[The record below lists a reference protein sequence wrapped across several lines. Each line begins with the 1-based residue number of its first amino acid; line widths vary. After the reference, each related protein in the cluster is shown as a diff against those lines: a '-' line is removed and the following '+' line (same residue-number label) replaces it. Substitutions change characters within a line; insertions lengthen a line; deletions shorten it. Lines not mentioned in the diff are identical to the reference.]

1 MSLTIGANGQRH
13 LFIVTLNQAYSVV
26 VWFVSFYYKY
36 VLYEN
41 KCQYYSIYRLCM
53 KILGNISPVK
63 ISVHK

>member
-53 KILGNISPVK
+53 
-63 ISVHK
+63 